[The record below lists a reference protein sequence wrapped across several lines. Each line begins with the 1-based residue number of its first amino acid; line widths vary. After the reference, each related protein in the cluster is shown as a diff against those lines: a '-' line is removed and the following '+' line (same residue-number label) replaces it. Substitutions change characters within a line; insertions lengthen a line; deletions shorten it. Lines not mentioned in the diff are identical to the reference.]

1 MFRKVSIVAMAVALI
16 FTASVAFC
24 GTDATGES
32 DAVKITCA
40 QKLWDSNLPAWYVKN
55 EITRTQGL
63 CSHHGGY
70 NAATKK
76 CKDGTT
82 PAENAA
88 AAIAAEEAAKAKQA
102 AAIKARKCKS
112 TTAAYDKL
120 VNDPKWKQVQA
131 DPYGGKDATYCKA
144 ELQEKMTVEQETKC
158 EPLKVPAK
166 IQACK
171 NKITTAYRPKL
182 ANCDLLVL
190 WATGWSKKV
199 EDAENA
205 RDTACSE

>member
-1 MFRKVSIVAMAVALI
+1 MAIAMI

-24 GTDATGES
+24 GTDAIGES
-32 DAVKITCA
+32 DAVKI
-40 QKLWDSNLPAWYVKN
+40 S
-55 EITRTQGL
+55 RTQGL

-76 CKDGTT
+76 CRDGTT

-88 AAIAAEEAAKAKQA
+88 AATAAEEAAKAKQA

-144 ELQEKMTVEQETKC
+144 ELQEKMTVEQETRC

-166 IQACK
+166 IQTCK

-182 ANCDLLVL
+182 ANGDLLVL